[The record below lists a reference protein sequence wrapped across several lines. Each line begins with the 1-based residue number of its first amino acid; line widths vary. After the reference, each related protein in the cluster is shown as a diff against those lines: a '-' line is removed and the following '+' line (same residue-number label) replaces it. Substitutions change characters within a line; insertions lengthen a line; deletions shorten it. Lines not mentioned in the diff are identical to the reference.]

1 MSEPSQDQIALRR
14 RAEAEIALAK
24 ASGAKRAYADA
35 GYRVV
40 IVEQPDGSIDKIR
53 LPSLPSH

>member
-1 MSEPSQDQIALRR
+1 MSEPSRDQNELRR

-35 GYRVV
+35 GYRVL
-40 IVEQPDGSIDKIR
+40 IVEHPDGSICKIR
-53 LPSLPSH
+53 LASLQSH